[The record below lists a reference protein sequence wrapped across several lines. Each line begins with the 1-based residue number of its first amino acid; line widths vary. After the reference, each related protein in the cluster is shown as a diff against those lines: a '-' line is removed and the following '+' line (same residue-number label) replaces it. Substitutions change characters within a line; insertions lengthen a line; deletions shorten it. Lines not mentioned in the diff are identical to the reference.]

1 MPQIESLCYVYI
13 LYSPSKDKFYVG
25 YTCQLAD
32 RFLRHQSGRSKS
44 SKAGRPWLLVY
55 LEGFETSKQAY
66 QREVQIK
73 RRKSRNYLLELISGH
88 KANPFSKRALA
99 RAPRASG
106 KVAGSTPKCYTKGP
120 CGSPSRGGMSHLLHR
135 YPPVKRR
142 CFRGQNPGRT
152 GKLYPPWPLF
162 PGKSLYHDPE

>member
-1 MPQIESLCYVYI
+1 MACKRSPVRLRHSPPKARSTPVERAFSFSKRALARASRTSGKVAGSTPKCYTKGPCGITPDGLFLSKHPIKMPQIESLCYVYI

-25 YTCQLAD
+25 YTYQLAD

-88 KANPFSKRALA
+88 KANPF
-99 RAPRASG
+99 PI
-106 KVAGSTPKCYTKGP
+106 
-120 CGSPSRGGMSHLLHR
+120 
-135 YPPVKRR
+135 
-142 CFRGQNPGRT
+142 PG
-152 GKLYPPWPLF
+152 
-162 PGKSLYHDPE
+162 

>member
-1 MPQIESLCYVYI
+1 MGFFYPNTLLKCLKLKAYCYVYI

-88 KANPFSKRALA
+88 KANPF
-99 RAPRASG
+99 PI
-106 KVAGSTPKCYTKGP
+106 
-120 CGSPSRGGMSHLLHR
+120 
-135 YPPVKRR
+135 
-142 CFRGQNPGRT
+142 PG
-152 GKLYPPWPLF
+152 
-162 PGKSLYHDPE
+162 